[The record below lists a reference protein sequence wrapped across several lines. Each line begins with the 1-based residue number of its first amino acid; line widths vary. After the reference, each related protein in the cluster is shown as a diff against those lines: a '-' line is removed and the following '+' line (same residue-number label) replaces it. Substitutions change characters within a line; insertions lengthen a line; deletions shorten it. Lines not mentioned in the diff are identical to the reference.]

1 MKTNKTNITI
11 DGDSFNFYF
20 EKSGSNKGAGLTG
33 EKDDKYY
40 LAGMLQKAGSD
51 EKYQVLKKVTL
62 SNGKVAYQKLDDA
75 PAFLADVRSEERR
88 VGKECLRLCRSRWSP
103 YH

>member
-1 MKTNKTNITI
+1 MCIR
-11 DGDSFNFYF
+11 DS
-20 EKSGSNKGAGLTG
+20 
-33 EKDDKYY
+33 

-75 PAFLADVRSEERR
+75 PAFLADVKSNTTDAIGTKTGSDKVT
-88 VGKECLRLCRSRWSP
+88 VGKTNTVTKKAEDLKEAYNLSLI
-103 YH
+103 HI